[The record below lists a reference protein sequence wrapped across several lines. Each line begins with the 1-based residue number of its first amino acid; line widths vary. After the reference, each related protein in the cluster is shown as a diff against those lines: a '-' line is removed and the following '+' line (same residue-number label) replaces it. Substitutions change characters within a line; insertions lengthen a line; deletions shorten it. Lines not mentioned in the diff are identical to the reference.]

1 MHTNPMSVIYIKT
14 LQNKVTEVHVVN
26 ARIRHK
32 QTDIQSDTQ
41 TNTHHIHVSGKE
53 EPLCVYYNI
62 VCTAGKMAPIMF
74 LS

>member
-1 MHTNPMSVIYIKT
+1 MLTNPMSVIYIKT

-41 TNTHHIHVSGKE
+41 TNTHTPHSRIREGRTA
-53 EPLCVYYNI
+53 LCILQYS
-62 VCTAGKMAPIMF
+62 MH
-74 LS
+74 SW